1 MRRIPVDPALRF
13 VHVATAPYLRDG
25 QPVVDP
31 TAGPLAVLTVLS
43 QPDGGRPEVVEVRV
57 PQATAA
63 GISQFQTVHLVG
75 LVARPY
81 SFADSGG
88 QTRSGV
94 SYSADGVSP
103 AGTPAP
109 PVVNGERP
117 TSSRPDQAVV
127 PTVTTGDRK

>member
-31 TAGPLAVLTVLS
+31 TTGPLAVLTVLS

-57 PQATAA
+57 PAAATTGVA
-63 GISQFQTVHLVG
+63 QFQAVHLVG
-75 LVARPY
+75 LLARPY
-81 SFADSGG
+81 SFTDSGG
-88 QTRSGV
+88 QMRSGV
-94 SYSADGVSP
+94 SYAADGVSP

-109 PVVNGERP
+109 PVGSAERP
-117 TSSRPDQAVV
+117 TPSRPDQAA
-127 PTVTTGDRK
+127 VTTGDRK